1 MLGRVTPDMVQRS
14 LVSTLQDLTDRITTS
29 QQQVSTGKRI
39 TQPSDDPIGTQ
50 RAIQLSGS
58 LAGTQQY
65 KTTVSDAQGWL
76 QTSDD
81 ALGQIGDVIN
91 RVHELTVQGGN
102 DATSPQARQ
111 SIALEIDQLIASVK
125 QTANASYDG
134 VHVFSGTATTTA
146 PYSTASDAYAGDG
159 GKIFRTIGP
168 GVTVQVNTD
177 LGSVL
182 GSGSTPSSDGKL
194 IDTLRSISAHLKS
207 GTTADADALR
217 TTDLAAL
224 DSNQDSLNNARAT
237 VGATVNR
244 LTAATSR
251 LSDIEVTTQKVL
263 SDTQDADLA
272 QSILQ
277 LTSQQNALQAALK
290 SGASVIQPSLLD
302 FLSS

>member
-1 MLGRVTPDMVQRS
+1 
-14 LVSTLQDLTDRITTS
+14 
-29 QQQVSTGKRI
+29 
-39 TQPSDDPIGTQ
+39 
-50 RAIQLSGS
+50 
-58 LAGTQQY
+58 
-65 KTTVSDAQGWL
+65 
-76 QTSDD
+76 
-81 ALGQIGDVIN
+81 
-91 RVHELTVQGGN
+91 
-102 DATSPQARQ
+102 
-111 SIALEIDQLIASVK
+111 
-125 QTANASYDG
+125 
-134 VHVFSGTATTTA
+134 
-146 PYSTASDAYAGDG
+146 
-159 GKIFRTIGP
+159 
-168 GVTVQVNTD
+168 
-177 LGSVL
+177 VL